1 MVKRIQLVFLILC
14 MMVFSVQLC
23 FAAEAGGKLP
33 NIKILATGGT
43 IAGSAASST
52 QMTGYEAGALGIQTL
67 IDAVPQMKEYANV
80 SGEQVCK
87 ISSNNMTHAIWL
99 QIAGRVNELLAR
111 SDVDGIVI
119 THGTDTLEET
129 AYFLNLVVKS
139 EKPVVLVG
147 AMRPATAISADGP
160 INLLNAVRLAGNK
173 AAWGKGVLVAMND
186 EINAAREVTK
196 TNTSHVDTFKS
207 PDYGFIGTIDNGEAV
222 FYREPV
228 RKHTAKTEFDV
239 KNIKELPYVEI
250 VYSKVNDSRVL
261 IDAAVRAGAKGI
273 IYAGTGNGSIH
284 EAAEP
289 ALVEAQKKG
298 VVVVRSARTGSGTVF
313 GGNARYFEQ
322 NFLTADSL
330 NPQKAR
336 ILLELALTKTTDLD
350 EIQQM
355 FKEY

>member
-1 MVKRIQLVFLILC
+1 MKKRISLGFLVLC
-14 MMVFSVQLC
+14 MMVFSIQAC
-23 FAAEAGGKLP
+23 FAAEAGAKLP

-43 IAGSAASST
+43 IAGSAALST
-52 QMTGYEAGALGIQTL
+52 DMTGYTAGAIGIQTL

-87 ISSNNMTHAIWL
+87 ISSNNMTNAIWL
-99 QIAGRVNELLAR
+99 QVANRVNELLANK
-111 SDVDGIVI
+111 DVDGIVI

-160 INLLNAVRLAGNK
+160 VNLLNAVRLAGNK
-173 AAWGKGVLVAMND
+173 EAWGKGVLVAMND

-207 PDYGFIGTIDNGEAV
+207 PDYGFIGSINNGEAA
-222 FYREPV
+222 FYRDPI
-228 RKHTAKTEFDV
+228 RKHTAKTEFNI
-239 KNIKELPYVEI
+239 KNVKELPYVEI
-250 VYSKVNDSRVL
+250 IYSKVNDSRVL
-261 IDAAVRAGAKGI
+261 IDAAVKAGAKGI
-273 IYAGTGNGSIH
+273 VYAGTGNGSIH
-284 EAAEP
+284 EAAEA

-298 VVVVRSARTGSGTVF
+298 IVIVRSARTGSGTVF
-313 GGNARYFEQ
+313 GGPARYFDQ
-322 NFLTADSL
+322 HFLTSDSL

-336 ILLELALTKTTDLD
+336 ILLELALTKTTNLD
-350 EIQQM
+350 EIQRM
-355 FKEY
+355 FNEY